1 MSLTEDGRKD
11 WEKKLRQEGL
21 QNVRLKLF
29 QGDYKNE
36 GGFIQSFIQ
45 AWIKKIEE
53 KQLLEKFKKTSGL
66 NFDILE
72 TDQARTIFP
81 SYTGENPDFIINL
94 NGCQIGVDLF
104 MLCLTKS
111 PQAIGYGGKEYINQM
126 QKKNEHPNKFKSLE
140 ELEENIK
147 QRKEQPEIYQLT
159 RHDDPF
165 DIVRERL
172 SQKVNKVK
180 NYVTPK
186 NWLLGFVDQFFNMCL
201 VENIAKDGE
210 EQYYQSLIKDIVC
223 REVRIERVILFET
236 GTGPEDKIFEYINV

>member
-1 MSLTEDGRKD
+1 MRKQFSNEFKAKVVMEALKGEKTVAELASEYGVHLTQIAG
-11 WEKKLRQEGL
+11 
-21 QNVRLKLF
+21 RLK
-29 QGDYKNE
+29 KT
-36 GGFIQSFIQ
+36 
-45 AWIKKIEE
+45 EE

-72 TDQARTIFP
+72 TDQAMTIFP

-94 NGCQIGVDLF
+94 NGSHIGVDLF
-104 MLCLTKS
+104 RLCLTKS

-126 QKKNEHPNKFKSLE
+126 QKKNEHPNEFKSLKD
-140 ELEENIK
+140 LEENIK
-147 QRKEQPEIYQLT
+147 QRKEHPELYRLT
-159 RHDDPF
+159 RQDDPS

-201 VENIAKDGE
+201 IENIAKDGE